1 MYIVGVNVNAFK
13 VAEKASKDGASLVV
27 TETGAI
33 KEKLRMLYWDSE
45 NGPVYSIPAM
55 VPDCPTFFLQ
65 GISRGLRVPCSYL
78 SKAIV
83 LFLGIHIC
91 AGYLFSL

>member
-1 MYIVGVNVNAFK
+1 MNALK
-13 VAEKASKDGASLVV
+13 VAEKASKDGTSMFVS
-27 TETGAI
+27 ETGAI
-33 KEKLRMLYWDSE
+33 KEKPRTLYWDSE
-45 NGPVYSIPAM
+45 NSPVYSIPAM
-55 VPDCPTFFLQ
+55 APDCPTFFLQ
-65 GISRGLRVPCSYL
+65 GISKGLRVTRSYL